1 MAARALD
8 ELIQLL
14 ARLPGLGPRSA
25 RRAALHLLKQR
36 ETLMQR
42 LAVALGNA
50 ARDVRKCGVCGNL
63 DAAEPCWI
71 CADPERDGAL
81 ICVVEEVDDLWALER
96 AGLYRGRYHVLGGT
110 LSALDGQGPEDL
122 GIDRLL
128 QRVEGRAV
136 TEVILATS
144 ATVEGQTTAHYIAE
158 RLADGMATVTRLA
171 HGVPIGGELNYL
183 DDGTLGAA
191 LRARRPIGAGQAD
204 RA

>member
-8 ELIQLL
+8 DLIQLL

-36 ETLMQR
+36 ETLMPR
-42 LAVALGNA
+42 LAVALANA
-50 ARDVRKCGVCGNL
+50 AREVRKCEVCGNL

-71 CADPERDGAL
+71 CADGERDGTL

-96 AGLYRGRYHVLGGT
+96 AGLYKGRYHVLGGT

-128 QRVEGRAV
+128 QRIEGAGIA
-136 TEVILATS
+136 EVILATS

-158 RLADGMATVTRLA
+158 RLADSVAAVTRLA

-183 DDGTLGAA
+183 DDGTLAAA
-191 LRARRPIGAGQAD
+191 LRARRPIRDGSAD